1 MPTATVWLRRM
12 PELRDRD
19 LSSDPVP
26 EAAHRLGAAEKESAA
41 LSCPK
46 YEKKETGLVLR
57 SVSVC

>member
-46 YEKKETGLVLR
+46 YKKKKR
-57 SVSVC
+57 VSL

>member
-26 EAAHRLGAAEKESAA
+26 EAAPRLVAAEKEGAA
-41 LSCPK
+41 LSFPK
-46 YEKKETGLVLR
+46 YKKKKR
-57 SVSVC
+57 VSF